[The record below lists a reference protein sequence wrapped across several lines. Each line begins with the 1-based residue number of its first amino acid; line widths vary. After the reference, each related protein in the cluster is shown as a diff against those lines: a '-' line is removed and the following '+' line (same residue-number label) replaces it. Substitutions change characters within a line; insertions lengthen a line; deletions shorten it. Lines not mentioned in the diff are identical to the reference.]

1 MLYLKCTGD
10 VQKAIGLRK
19 ENLADAL
26 PSEAPLGNWY
36 VHRFNLDRGK
46 AYIFMSEATLL
57 SFILFQGKKPVTAE
71 SLPGMLIAGLSQL
84 LEMRGLPAPAIR
96 RAIEPF
102 SNGLYART
110 NSHSDLGSLT
120 DLILHYQWAIERN
133 GGLAQCDLT
142 SIIMKLN
149 EMPQRRL
156 KWATSWDLTQSA
168 LSLKI

>member
-46 AYIFMSEATLL
+46 AYIL
-57 SFILFQGKKPVTAE
+57 
-71 SLPGMLIAGLSQL
+71 
-84 LEMRGLPAPAIR
+84 
-96 RAIEPF
+96 
-102 SNGLYART
+102 
-110 NSHSDLGSLT
+110 LT
-120 DLILHYQWAIERN
+120 DLILHYQWAIERD
-133 GGLAQCDLT
+133 GGLARCDLT
-142 SIIMKLN
+142 RIIMKLN